1 MTFITKGNK
10 LFYAACVAYLVSRMG
25 TSGTYIS
32 RYLNIRTCDFRPL
45 SVQLRCRANIFPT
58 LLPRPWFRISP
69 IGALSSHSVRGC
81 PHLCWD
87 EVFISG
93 FCVIWFGIINKRPL
107 NWVAKLRQIR
117 VSVQFSQQTEL
128 TPSNAH
134 CTAHGLLASEQGA

>member
-10 LFYAACVAYLVSRMG
+10 LFYAACVAFLVSRMG

-32 RYLNIRTCDFRPL
+32 RYLNVRTCDFRPL

-69 IGALSSHSVRGC
+69 IGALSAHSVRVC
-81 PHLCWD
+81 AHLCWD
-87 EVFISG
+87 EVFISA

-117 VSVQFSQQTEL
+117 VSVQFYQQTEL

-134 CTAHGLLASEQGA
+134 CTANGLLASKQGA

>member
-10 LFYAACVAYLVSRMG
+10 LFYAACVAFLVSRMG

-32 RYLNIRTCDFRPL
+32 RYLNVRTCDFRPL

-69 IGALSSHSVRGC
+69 IGALSSHSVRVC

-107 NWVAKLRQIR
+107 NWVAKLRQIM

-134 CTAHGLLASEQGA
+134 CTAHGLLASKQGA

>member
-10 LFYAACVAYLVSRMG
+10 LFYAACAAFFSIPDG
-25 TSGTYIS
+25 YIRDLQRQILKHPNMWFQAS
-32 RYLNIRTCDFRPL
+32 FNSA
-45 SVQLRCRANIFPT
+45 SVQGKHFPT

-69 IGALSSHSVRGC
+69 IGALCSYLVRVC

-107 NWVAKLRQIR
+107 NWVAKLRQIM

-134 CTAHGLLASEQGA
+134 CTTHGLLASEQGA